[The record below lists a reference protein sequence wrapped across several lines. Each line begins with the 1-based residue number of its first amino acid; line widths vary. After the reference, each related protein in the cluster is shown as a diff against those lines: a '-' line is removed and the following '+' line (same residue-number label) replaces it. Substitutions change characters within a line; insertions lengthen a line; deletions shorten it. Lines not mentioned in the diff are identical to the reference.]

1 MLNREEVKKTYE
13 SIKEDVKEFMHTTD
27 ELHAIHKHRH
37 AIEGRVNRKI
47 ALIMY
52 GQEIVDKAEA
62 LVGQTVLTP
71 DCSGIFRITSINWNK
86 YEMTFI
92 GNGSA
97 LPKPDHSDFICYW
110 GSFSIHYG
118 KQFVSELNKV
128 TVLENPS
135 IESIIILIN
144 KGRESEIARAVA
156 EINDKYDRRIKDVDS
171 NINPAAHETNLEE
184 CKDDEDDTLKYIA
197 DMPFSTLERYCN
209 FDKRK

>member
-1 MLNREEVKKTYE
+1 MLSREETKKTYE
-13 SIKEDVKEFMHTTD
+13 SIKEDVKKFMHTTD
-27 ELHAIHKHRH
+27 ELNAIHKHRH
-37 AIEGRVNRKI
+37 VIEDRVNRNI

-52 GQEIVDKAEA
+52 GQEIVDKAES

-71 DCSGIFRITSINWNK
+71 DCAGIFCITSIRWNK
-86 YEMTFI
+86 YELTFI

-97 LPKPDHSDFICYW
+97 LPKPKDSDFICYW
-110 GSFSIHYG
+110 GSFPIHYG

-135 IESIIILIN
+135 IESVILLIN
-144 KGRESEIARAVA
+144 KSREAEIAHAVA

-171 NINPAAHETNLEE
+171 NINPDVHETNLDE
-184 CKDDEDDTLKYIA
+184 CKDGEDDTLRCIA

-209 FDKRK
+209 FDKRQ

>member
-1 MLNREEVKKTYE
+1 MLNREETKKTYE

-27 ELHAIHKHRH
+27 ELNAIHRHRDV
-37 AIEGRVNRKI
+37 IQGRINRNI
-47 ALIMY
+47 ALILY
-52 GQEIVDKAEA
+52 GQEIVDKAES

-97 LPKPDHSDFICYW
+97 LPKPEDSDFICYW

-144 KGRESEIARAVA
+144 KSRESEIARAVA

-171 NINPAAHETNLEE
+171 NINPDVHETNLEE
-184 CKDDEDDTLKYIA
+184 CKDDEDDTLRYIA
-197 DMPFSTLERYCN
+197 DMPFSALERYCN